1 MSDLPSLYEIA
12 LRVGPDN
19 PQLAATLLSLK
30 GTQKR
35 IGFQTLK
42 VTIPSG
48 TPGVPYEATFPT
60 TLGEDFYVLDVR
72 STVQRPNYLAGSAQK
87 AQSDYFNA
95 LNPGIDVRMEVVGGL
110 PGRKYLLNDFS
121 AALEII
127 APNANGQGKSL
138 ICGMDAILEYSQ
150 TIKAT
155 FVLTRSYGATEIPAT
170 VQVSFVGW
178 SLGCAQYDRMPLD
191 RAIAALAGHG
201 GKVGSLGK
209 ELADLH
215 KIVVP

>member
-1 MSDLPSLYEIA
+1 MSDFPSLHEIVG
-12 LRVGPDN
+12 RVCLDN
-19 PQLAATLLSLK
+19 PQLGAALLRLK

-95 LNPGIDVRMEVVGGL
+95 LGPCIDVRMEVVGGV

-138 ICGMDAILEYSQ
+138 ICGMDAVLEYSQ
-150 TIKAT
+150 TVKAQ
-155 FVLTRSYGATEIPAT
+155 FVLTRSYGATELPLS

-178 SLGCAQYDRMPLD
+178 SLGCAQYDRMPM
-191 RAIAALAGHG
+191 AEAVAYLAGQG
-201 GKVGSLGK
+201 GKIGALGK
-209 ELADLH
+209 ELAETH
-215 KIVVP
+215 NIRVP